1 MERLGEVMDCDG
13 ELLCNAPQS
22 IPQFLF
28 FLAHTH
34 THTPSRMHMY
44 RLVDAVT
51 RSVAGGC
58 LFIHL
63 HVGSQQDGL
72 ITSRGQ

>member
-1 MERLGEVMDCDG
+1 MTVSCFVMS
-13 ELLCNAPQS
+13 LNL
-22 IPQFLF
+22 FLSFSF
-28 FLAHTH
+28 FSLTH

-51 RSVAGGC
+51 RSAAGGC